1 MNKQAS
7 KTSTKKTAGTRTGR
21 TKLNYTLYLQYQD
34 REYSMSDLKELVL
47 EKCEAE
53 EMDPKNLRIYV
64 KPDDNKAYYVCAGGS
79 SSIAL

>member
-7 KTSTKKTAGTRTGR
+7 KTSTKKAAGTRTGR
-21 TKLNYTLYLQYQD
+21 TKLNYSLYLQYQD
-34 REYSMSDLKELVL
+34 REYDMADLKELIL

-53 EMDPKNLRIYV
+53 EMKPKNLRIYV